1 MRIDTQSFFPQFML
15 DNPDIKE
22 LLEVEQIELDRFA
35 DYIELIRQQVYISEA
50 SLFLDRYEKMFNL
63 EVNTALS
70 DKERIGRLLAKFNTR
85 ANATIDSIKNVVTL
99 VSGNECD
106 ITEFYDQYAFSID
119 IKRNSN
125 EIINLEDIRQAVE
138 VIKPAHLAFQ
148 MMLCWEW
155 SIGLTVGT
163 QVYKVAHD
171 VCSDVG
177 GDYDYCGET
186 PSLSYL
192 GDIGSSNIVM
202 TSNEN
207 INAFSYPFAGE
218 YPVISTLGEHDHADI
233 NVEVSE
239 LQKNFDYDMGVEAT
253 GETPVISTLGASNQ
267 ENGSLEVSTEEYTMP
282 LAYAGEDY
290 CGEE

>member
-106 ITEFYDQYAFSID
+106 ITEFYDQ
-119 IKRNSN
+119 
-125 EIINLEDIRQAVE
+125 
-138 VIKPAHLAFQ
+138 
-148 MMLCWEW
+148 
-155 SIGLTVGT
+155 
-163 QVYKVAHD
+163 
-171 VCSDVG
+171 
-177 GDYDYCGET
+177 
-186 PSLSYL
+186 
-192 GDIGSSNIVM
+192 
-202 TSNEN
+202 
-207 INAFSYPFAGE
+207 
-218 YPVISTLGEHDHADI
+218 
-233 NVEVSE
+233 
-239 LQKNFDYDMGVEAT
+239 
-253 GETPVISTLGASNQ
+253 
-267 ENGSLEVSTEEYTMP
+267 
-282 LAYAGEDY
+282 
-290 CGEE
+290 